1 VVFLHGGPGVAD
13 LAGDAAYFGQLARDS
28 FDVWVYDQLGVGRSA
43 RLHDPRGYRVG
54 RDAAD
59 LEAIRQRIGAKRLIL
74 IGYSYGATLAAY
86 LAQHPDQVAKVVFS
100 SPGPIR
106 WPGAPVGG
114 GLFAGLDP
122 SRRRHLYA
130 AAAQPRVLLAW
141 LLLQV
146 NPAAAHAL
154 VGDREL
160 DRRFDLLSNL
170 AAPGLFCDSRAPR
183 PPRGGLGAYANLVPQ
198 ALRAPAGPDPRPALG
213 RLRMPALIIKGSCDY
228 LPWSNAL
235 DYRAA
240 VPGAQLV
247 YLRGAGHQ
255 AYGDQPASYL
265 ALVRALLQGK
275 QLPIAPYAGDAVP
288 GDYQGP
294 SEAPASAS
302 QRQRYGDATATQ
314 TSSSP
319 RPTSA
324 SPGPAWPCSSSH
336 NTEACPSHST
346 PKGAKRR
353 LS

>member
-1 VVFLHGGPGVAD
+1 MA
-13 LAGDAAYFGQLARDS
+13 
-28 FDVWVYDQLGVGRSA
+28 
-43 RLHDPRGYRVG
+43 
-54 RDAAD
+54 
-59 LEAIRQRIGAKRLIL
+59 
-74 IGYSYGATLAAY
+74 
-86 LAQHPDQVAKVVFS
+86 
-100 SPGPIR
+100 
-106 WPGAPVGG
+106 
-114 GLFAGLDP
+114 
-122 SRRRHLYA
+122 
-130 AAAQPRVLLAW
+130 
-141 LLLQV
+141 
-146 NPAAAHAL
+146 
-154 VGDREL
+154 
-160 DRRFDLLSNL
+160 
-170 AAPGLFCDSRAPR
+170 
-183 PPRGGLGAYANLVPQ
+183 
-198 ALRAPAGPDPRPALG
+198 
-213 RLRMPALIIKGSCDY
+213 ALIIKGSCDY